1 MDLRTYLNSLSPEE
15 QAAFA
20 ARVGTSVGYL
30 RKAISVGS
38 SFSPELA
45 VAIERESGST
55 VTRKELFP
63 LRWQLIW
70 PELVI
75 TRAELR
81 PDLFVRDEM
90 NSLREPSTNPGG
102 SGG

>member
-1 MDLRTYLNSLSPEE
+1 MDLRTYLNSLSPDE

-45 VAIERESGST
+45 VAIERESGSN

-63 LRWQLIW
+63 SRWHLIW
-70 PELVI
+70 PELGD
-75 TRAELR
+75 TAA
-81 PDLFVRDEM
+81 
-90 NSLREPSTNPGG
+90 
-102 SGG
+102 